1 MRIFHIVPPV
11 TWSAAQETG
20 QYTSADFAADGFV
33 HFSFA
38 RQVARVANAIYRDE
52 PELVVVEVE
61 SDVVPAELLRVEGC
75 YESGETFPHVY
86 GPIPVSAARSI
97 TQLTRDAGGD
107 WEFTAP
113 GGATA
118 PASPGQ

>member
-1 MRIFHIVPPV
+1 MRIFHIVRP
-11 TWSAAQETG
+11 TAWSAAQATG
-20 QYTSADFAADGFV
+20 QYTPVGFEADGFV

-38 RQVARVANAIYRDE
+38 HQVARVANAIYRHE

-61 SDVVPAELLRVEGC
+61 SDAVPAQLLRVEDC

-86 GPIPVSAARSI
+86 GPIPVGAARSI
-97 TQLTRDAGGD
+97 TQLTRGTGGD
-107 WEFTAP
+107 WAFTAP